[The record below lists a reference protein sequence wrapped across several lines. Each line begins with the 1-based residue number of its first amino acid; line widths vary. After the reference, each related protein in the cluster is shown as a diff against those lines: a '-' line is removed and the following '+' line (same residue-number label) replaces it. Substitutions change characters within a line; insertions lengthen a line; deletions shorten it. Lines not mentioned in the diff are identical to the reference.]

1 MKSNEVYGIVIM
13 TDIDGLC
20 TTPNEVY
27 GVRTNVIEMKT
38 SEVYGIST

>member
-13 TDIDGLC
+13 TDDLC

-27 GVRTNVIEMKT
+27 GVRTNVIEMKNN
-38 SEVYGIST
+38 EVYGIST